1 MSIIEA
7 IQTYLKSYSNLESG
21 APVWVDYLGSSP
33 VEYSIQ
39 PLPGSIVLESYI
51 NGSSL
56 RSYAFAFQS
65 MESTADDL
73 ERLGTQGFYE
83 EFAEWMELQ
92 TENEHL
98 PTLDSGKTALSI
110 EATGGVICTSR
121 ENRQLVYIRY
131 SADWNISKNQ
141 QKNQVHKNEV

>member
-1 MSIIEA
+1 MSIIGA

-83 EFAEWMELQ
+83 EFAEWLEQQ
-92 TENEHL
+92 TENEDL
-98 PTLDSGKTALSI
+98 PILDSGKTALSI
-110 EATGGVICTSR
+110 EATGWGYLYQQGESATGVYQIQCRLEYKQEPTEES
-121 ENRQLVYIRY
+121 
-131 SADWNISKNQ
+131 S
-141 QKNQVHKNEV
+141 

>member
-1 MSIIEA
+1 MSIIGA
-7 IQTYLKSYSNLESG
+7 IQTYLKNYSDLKSG
-21 APVWVDYLGSSP
+21 APVWVDYLGDLP
-33 VEYSIQ
+33 VEYAIQ

-83 EFAEWMELQ
+83 EFAEWLEQQ
-92 TENEHL
+92 TENEDL
-98 PTLDSGKTALSI
+98 PILGNGKTALSI
-110 EATGGVICTSR
+110 KATGWGYLYRQGESATGVYQIQCQMTYKQEPIEESS
-121 ENRQLVYIRY
+121 L
-131 SADWNISKNQ
+131 
-141 QKNQVHKNEV
+141 

>member
-83 EFAEWMELQ
+83 EFAEWLEQQ
-92 TENEHL
+92 TENEDL

-110 EATGGVICTSR
+110 EATGWGYLYQQGESATGVYQIQCRLEYKQEPTEES
-121 ENRQLVYIRY
+121 
-131 SADWNISKNQ
+131 SS
-141 QKNQVHKNEV
+141 

>member
-1 MSIIEA
+1 MSIIGA

-65 MESTADDL
+65 MESTADEL

-83 EFAEWMELQ
+83 EFAEWLEQQ
-92 TENEHL
+92 TENEDL
-98 PTLDSGKTALSI
+98 PILDSGKTALSL
-110 EATGGVICTSR
+110 EATGWGYLYQQGESATGVYQIQCRITYKQEPTEES
-121 ENRQLVYIRY
+121 
-131 SADWNISKNQ
+131 S
-141 QKNQVHKNEV
+141 

>member
-1 MSIIEA
+1 MSIIGA

-83 EFAEWMELQ
+83 EFAEWLEQQ
-92 TENEHL
+92 TENEDL
-98 PTLDSGKTALSI
+98 PILDSGKTALSI
-110 EATGGVICTSR
+110 EATGWGYLYQQGESATGVYQIQCRITYKQEPTEES
-121 ENRQLVYIRY
+121 
-131 SADWNISKNQ
+131 S
-141 QKNQVHKNEV
+141 

>member
-1 MSIIEA
+1 MSIISA

-21 APVWVDYLGSSP
+21 APIWVDYLGSSP

-39 PLPGSIVLESYI
+39 PLPGSIILESYI

-83 EFAEWMELQ
+83 EFAEWLEQQ
-92 TENEHL
+92 TENEDL
-98 PTLDSGKTALSI
+98 PILDNGKTALSI
-110 EATGGVICTSR
+110 EATGWGYLYQQGESATGVYQIQCRLEYKQEPTEES
-121 ENRQLVYIRY
+121 
-131 SADWNISKNQ
+131 S
-141 QKNQVHKNEV
+141 